1 MVKNSQTKKFC
12 SCITQVRTTIKL
24 RPGQKNK
31 GKKQG
36 KKQEKKQ
43 VQKQKESAAI
53 GTCIKSVLWSRGR
66 TLRKFRCKGK
76 KPFVR
81 TQKKFKN

>member
-12 SCITQVRTTIKL
+12 RCIKQVRTTIKL
-24 RPGQKNK
+24 RPGQK
-31 GKKQG
+31 QG
-36 KKQEKKQ
+36 
-43 VQKQKESAAI
+43 QKQKESAAI

-81 TQKKFKN
+81 TQNKF

>member
-12 SCITQVRTTIKL
+12 SCIKQVRTTIKL
-24 RPGQKNK
+24 RPGQK
-31 GKKQG
+31 QG
-36 KKQEKKQ
+36 QKQ

-81 TQKKFKN
+81 TQKKF

>member
-24 RPGQKNK
+24 RPGQK
-31 GKKQG
+31 QG
-36 KKQEKKQ
+36 QKQEKKQ
-43 VQKQKESAAI
+43 IQKQKESAAI

>member
-12 SCITQVRTTIKL
+12 SCITQVRMTIKL
-24 RPGQKNK
+24 RPGQK
-31 GKKQG
+31 QG
-36 KKQEKKQ
+36 QKQ

-81 TQKKFKN
+81 TQKKF

>member
-24 RPGQKNK
+24 RPGQKQEQK
-31 GKKQG
+31 QGKKQG
-36 KKQEKKQ
+36 KKQI
-43 VQKQKESAAI
+43 QKQKESAAI
-53 GTCIKSVLWSRGR
+53 GTCIKSILWSRGR